1 MSDLQQKI
9 RAALQNLKLDGLSS
23 AWRKKN
29 SDLGKICSHLHMN
42 KNSGNRLKIYLS
54 YQKKTVITKSV
65 ITKHPQKHLKQA
77 LVMVHVN
84 SL

>member
-29 SDLGKICSHLHMN
+29 SDLGKICFQLPMN
-42 KNSGNRLKIYLS
+42 KNSGNRLKIYL
-54 YQKKTVITKSV
+54 
-65 ITKHPQKHLKQA
+65 L
-77 LVMVHVN
+77 
-84 SL
+84 